1 MKARIFSELQV
12 IEDMARVVIE
22 RIGTEYMARVNLKV
36 GDRFLTGTQ
45 IIAQKENKKIGDMVT
60 YYLVTHSDT
69 NGKNVSYKP
78 VYEKLEE

>member
-12 IEDMARVVIE
+12 IED
-22 RIGTEYMARVNLKV
+22 MARVNLKV